1 MVCELYFNLISVFKK
16 KLKKE
21 VSKERAVQ
29 VYYLEIRQ
37 STLEEMA
44 KRLTVI
50 IALKASVKAI
60 QVCSTLEENT

>member
-1 MVCELYFNLISVFKK
+1 M
-16 KLKKE
+16 KKE

-60 QVCSTLEENT
+60 QVCNTLEENN